1 MNTILLVLS
10 SLILVLLVVVLV
22 KLSSKK
28 GASLDEAALMKVK
41 EELRTGNDESFNA
54 FRLSYDR
61 DMSRL
66 LSETREAEKTAGD
79 RLGEMT
85 RTLNSLSSSVLSI
98 LREDA
103 ENQNVRNT
111 ALQKTM
117 NENFD
122 RVREDNRKSF
132 ELISEKSEK
141 LKDEVKAGMDGIR
154 EGNEKKLS
162 EIQGVVDTKLQETL
176 DRRITQS
183 FEAVTENLSKLYK
196 AMGTLDVLTG
206 DVKKMNSLFSNVKSR
221 GVWGEMQAENILSDI
236 LTPDQWVKNYSPK
249 KNREMVE
256 FAIRLPGKDTGEI
269 YLPIDSKFPVADYER
284 YRNAVDAA
292 DSAAV
297 EAEVKNLRK
306 VIEKEAKTIRDLYI
320 VPPETTDFALL
331 FLPSEALY
339 LEMLKIDGLVEKIQN
354 EYRVVLTGPNNFSAL
369 LSSLSLGFKTMQIEA
384 YTSNIWHLFED
395 LKKLFADLS
404 KSVDESKKSVDKA
417 SESLERARVKKEK
430 ISSVLTRMESNA
442 DRASIGSREE
452 YYLESEEENSES

>member
-10 SLILVLLVVVLV
+10 SLILVLLVVVLI

-41 EELRTGNDESFNA
+41 EELRTGSEESFNA
-54 FRLSYDR
+54 FRLSQER

-66 LSETREAEKTAGD
+66 LSETREAQNTAGD

-98 LREDA
+98 LMEDA

-141 LKDEVKAGMDGIR
+141 LKEEVKAGMDGIR

-183 FEAVTENLSKLYK
+183 FEAVTENLNKLYK

-206 DVKKMNSLFSNVKSR
+206 DVKKMNALFSNVKSR

-236 LTPDQWVKNYSPK
+236 LTQDQWVKNYSPK

-284 YRNAVDAA
+284 YKNAVDAA

-339 LEMLKIDGLVEKIQN
+339 LEMLKIDGLVEKMQN

-395 LKKLFADLS
+395 LKKLFSDLS

-442 DRASIGSREE
+442 GRAAIGSREE
-452 YYLESEEENSES
+452 YYLGSEVENSES

>member
-1 MNTILLVLS
+1 
-10 SLILVLLVVVLV
+10 
-22 KLSSKK
+22 
-28 GASLDEAALMKVK
+28 
-41 EELRTGNDESFNA
+41 
-54 FRLSYDR
+54 
-61 DMSRL
+61 
-66 LSETREAEKTAGD
+66 
-79 RLGEMT
+79 
-85 RTLNSLSSSVLSI
+85 
-98 LREDA
+98 
-103 ENQNVRNT
+103 
-111 ALQKTM
+111 
-117 NENFD
+117 
-122 RVREDNRKSF
+122 VREDNRKSF

-162 EIQGVVDTKLQETL
+162 EIQGIVDTKLQETL

-183 FEAVTENLSKLYK
+183 FEAVTENLNKLYK

-284 YRNAVDAA
+284 YKNAVDAA

-297 EAEVKNLRK
+297 ESEVKNLRK

-354 EYRVVLTGPNNFSAL
+354 DYRVVLTGPNNFSAL

-404 KSVDESKKSVDKA
+404 KSVDESKKSVDRA

>member
-1 MNTILLVLS
+1 
-10 SLILVLLVVVLV
+10 
-22 KLSSKK
+22 
-28 GASLDEAALMKVK
+28 
-41 EELRTGNDESFNA
+41 
-54 FRLSYDR
+54 
-61 DMSRL
+61 
-66 LSETREAEKTAGD
+66 
-79 RLGEMT
+79 MT
-85 RTLNSLSSSVLSI
+85 RTLNSLSSSVLTI

-162 EIQGVVDTKLQETL
+162 EIQGIVDTKLQETL

-284 YRNAVDAA
+284 YKNAVDAA

-297 EAEVKNLRK
+297 ESEVKNLRK

-404 KSVDESKKSVDKA
+404 KSVDESKKSVDRA